1 MPGLRRFSL
10 WLDSH
15 LYDGELLARMGI
27 QSTLNVSTV
36 SHILK
41 MLLQSILYIMPHKDL
56 EEYVNI
62 ILGPEKEDS

>member
-10 WLDSH
+10 WPDSH
-15 LYDGELLARMGI
+15 LYDAELLARMGI
-27 QSTLNVSTV
+27 QSILNVSTV

>member
-10 WLDSH
+10 WPDSY
-15 LYDGELLARMGI
+15 LYDGELLERMGI

-41 MLLQSILYIMPHKDL
+41 MPLQSILYIMPHKDL

-62 ILGPEKEDS
+62 ILGLENEDS

>member
-1 MPGLRRFSL
+1 
-10 WLDSH
+10 
-15 LYDGELLARMGI
+15 MGI
-27 QSTLNVSTV
+27 QGTLNVSTV